1 MNTVL
6 IAGASG
12 VVGRAAL
19 KTFASAPGWRAIGL
33 SRRAPDTE
41 RGEHLS
47 VDLTDAAACARVAA
61 DHPET
66 THVVYAAL
74 YEKPGLIAGWRDPDQ
89 MQTNLAMLRNLLE
102 PLQQNAPG
110 LRHISVL
117 QGTKAYGAHV
127 QPMRVPGKEREPRI
141 EHDNFYWL
149 QEDWLKSQQS
159 AATWTYTIWRPPVI
173 LGHAVGAPMNLIAV
187 IGACASLAQAN
198 GEAFGWPG
206 GPGVPMDV
214 VDTNLLARAMLWA
227 SDADAATNETFNVS
241 NGDVLLWENV
251 WSAVARSFDLPAA
264 DPLPQ
269 SVAAYL
275 TAKADRWREIA
286 TSQGLAVTDLQTLLG
301 DSMIY
306 ADVIWNTAG
315 RVPPPST
322 LLSTIKLR
330 QAGFDECID
339 SEDVVLNW
347 LKILQKKRILPQ

>member
-19 KTFASAPGWRAIGL
+19 ETFASAPGWRAIGL
-33 SRRAPDTE
+33 SRRAPDTDS
-41 RGEHLS
+41 GEHVA
-47 VDLTDAAACARVAA
+47 VDLTNPEACARVTAA
-61 DHPET
+61 YPDT

-74 YEKPGLIAGWRDPDQ
+74 YEKPGLIAGWRETDQ

-102 PLQQNAPG
+102 PLQEAAPG

-149 QEDWLKSQQS
+149 QEDWLKARQ
-159 AATWTYTIWRPPVI
+159 AAASWSYTIWRPPVI
-173 LGHAVGAPMNLIAV
+173 LGHAVGAPMNLIPV
-187 IGACASLAQAN
+187 IGTYASLAKADGQAL
-198 GEAFGWPG
+198 GWPG

-214 VDTNLLARAMLWA
+214 VDADLLARAMLWA
-227 SDADAATNETFNVS
+227 THADAAANETFNVS
-241 NGDVLLWENV
+241 NGDVLLWENL
-251 WSAVARSFDLPAA
+251 WPAIARHFDVTTGDPA
-264 DPLPQ
+264 PQ
-269 SVAAYL
+269 SMAAYL
-275 TAKADRWREIA
+275 TANADRWGELA
-286 TSQGLAVTDLQTLLG
+286 TTDSLAVADLQVLLG
-301 DSMIY
+301 DSPIY

-315 RVPPPST
+315 SAPPPST

-330 QAGFDECID
+330 QAGFDECMD
-339 SEDVVLNW
+339 SEDVVLKW
-347 LKILQKKRILPQ
+347 LKILQKKRILPY